1 MKVGSTNSI
10 CVVKYSM
17 LRITPVRLETSG
29 GVLSTVE
36 MVVQRHDSPRWLCDD
51 DDDDDDDDAANN

>member
-1 MKVGSTNSI
+1 
-10 CVVKYSM
+10 M